1 MLIYVCTPKEETK
14 NPAQTKFICY
24 LIAKRGH
31 VPIAPRLYFPQ
42 FIHHGTEQLVSQLLS
57 LCDQMWVIGPTTDAM
72 KDEMEMAL
80 RAHIPIEHFINMEV
94 MANLLED
101 GVVPEDESAPEVLA
115 EKPPRSFE
123 ELMAEM
129 TRAIEVDDGMLDI
142 INEANEKAR
151 AIEKRSRIQRTAL
164 ERIIF
169 LYDSMRNDMEKVE
182 MTEEEREIVLD
193 GGIDSIADYLNLDSR
208 IVETVIDMAEESINE
223 VIAEYCDAKA
233 SEIAMKVGLPVPLVK
248 KILVT
253 SNRWRWRDRDQIQ
266 KGTFKTWWPKH
277 IKELA
282 SLLGQSEETV
292 KKILDAE
299 LKSQ

>member
-42 FIHHGTEQLVSQLLS
+42 FIHHGEDALTEQLLN

-80 RAHIPIEHFINMEV
+80 REHIPIEHFINMEV

-101 GVVPEDESAPEVLA
+101 GVVPEEASA

-129 TRAIEVDDGMLDI
+129 TRAIEVDEETLDI
-142 INEANEKAR
+142 LNEANEKAR
-151 AIEKRSRIQRTAL
+151 AVEKRSRIQRTAL
-164 ERIIF
+164 EKIIF
-169 LYDSMRNDMEKVE
+169 LYDAMRNDMEKVE

-193 GGIDSIADYLNLDSR
+193 GSIDSIADYLNLDSR
-208 IVETVIDMAEESINE
+208 IVETVIDMAEEPINQ

-233 SEIAMKVGLPVPLVK
+233 SEIANKVGLPVLLVK

-266 KGTFKTWWPKH
+266 KGAFKTWWPKN

-282 SLLGQSEETV
+282 SLLGQSEETI

-299 LKSQ
+299 LASQ